1 MALFIN
7 DEQHPDVF
15 KSNEIIYAP
24 NQRLFQR
31 DYLSELMEEQQK
43 ANDLLQYSLRK
54 LENSFVQQ
62 EQALTHQSKKIGNQ
76 SYKIDELNFQHEE
89 FENQIVNWMKKLE
102 AENRNQQVVLA
113 DSLLVEREFTDKINA
128 VSQSNQE
135 IVNELGKHGL
145 IHETLSLK
153 MDEQSSLQKKI
164 FIQLSQQDN
173 NQNEMI
179 KRLESQ
185 EALTEKMLRQIDHF
199 RSILFE
205 RTHYLAEKIENG
217 YNVTSS
223 YIYKLMKSSELPVAH
238 FKIQKKEEKDG

>member
-15 KSNEIIYAP
+15 KSSEIIFAP
-24 NQRLFQR
+24 NQGLFQR

-43 ANDLLQYSLRK
+43 ANDLLRHSLRK

-76 SYKIDELNFQHEE
+76 SYKLDEINFQHEE
-89 FENQIVNWMKKLE
+89 FESQIVNWMKKLE
-102 AENRNQQVVLA
+102 AENRNQQVILA

-128 VSQSNQE
+128 VSQSNLE

-145 IHETLSLK
+145 IHEKLSLK

-164 FIQLSQQDN
+164 VDQLSQQEN
-173 NQNEMI
+173 SQSEVIN
-179 KRLESQ
+179 RLENQ

-223 YIYKLMKSSELPVAH
+223 YIHKLMKSSELPVAH
-238 FKIQKKEEKDG
+238 FKINKKEKEDG